1 MCWDPILI
9 ENNFVNGLILFLF
22 VDKPNYYYYYN
33 CFSVYGILYCQ
44 NSKKPNKIQEKK
56 NKERK
61 VLPRVSLVSIKITSL
76 RDSWITSSFSVR
88 KGFSTTS
95 SNLHPVYSLP
105 PYFLSKY
112 QACVVDILSVLSLSV
127 FAFLFFV

>member
-1 MCWDPILI
+1 MGFFTVKIARNLTK
-9 ENNFVNGLILFLF
+9 F
-22 VDKPNYYYYYN
+22 
-33 CFSVYGILYCQ
+33 
-44 NSKKPNKIQEKK
+44 KKKK